1 MKKILLTTL
10 VVISSMNVLADEKIN
25 WTGPYVGGSVG
36 YGWGEQNFK
45 DGSFIEDG
53 DTQYS
58 FPGSDAVT
66 KSKPNLDS
74 AFGGLQAGYN
84 YRNNN
89 TLLGIDLSIKG
100 GSFDTNYQG
109 TPEFDFTAKSKM
121 NWISTGKV
129 KAGLFIDETL
139 VYATGGLALGREKIS
154 LHDNYLD
161 RSPPYSIDTSN
172 SKTRTGW
179 VIGLGAEHPISKNLT
194 AKIDYEHI
202 DFGDENFKM
211 HEGDA
216 GWQTINIKASDKF
229 DMLSVGLNYHF

>member
-1 MKKILLTTL
+1 MKKLLIAA
-10 VVISSMNVLADEKIN
+10 VVATISSGALAAEKIN
-25 WTGPYVGGSVG
+25 WTGPYLGGSVG

-45 DGSFIEDG
+45 DGSFIDG
-53 DTQYS
+53 GITLLS

-89 TLLGIDLSIKG
+89 TLLGLDLSIKG

-109 TPEFDFTAKSKM
+109 TPDFDFTAKSKM

-154 LHDNYLD
+154 LHDNYD
-161 RSPPYSIDTSN
+161 GYSIDTSN

-179 VIGLGAEHPISKNLT
+179 VIGLGAEHPISNNLT

-211 HEGDA
+211 HEGNT
-216 GWQTINIKASDKF
+216 GWQQINIKATDKF